1 MHINLRIH
9 VDNVDL
15 LFVCA
20 WVLSR
25 VFLRMC
31 VCDVDL
37 FLKLYDNF
45 YSPLNNSVGMFE
57 NAELFK
63 LYQNTDMRVC
73 NS

>member
-15 LFVCA
+15 PFVCA
-20 WVLSR
+20 WVLS

-63 LYQNTDMRVC
+63 LYQNTDMRGC